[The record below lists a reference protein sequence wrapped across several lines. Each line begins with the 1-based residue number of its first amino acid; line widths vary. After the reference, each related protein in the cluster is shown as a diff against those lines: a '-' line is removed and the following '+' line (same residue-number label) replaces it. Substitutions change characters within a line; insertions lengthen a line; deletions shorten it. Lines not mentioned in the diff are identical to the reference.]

1 VKVLVTGGAG
11 FIGSHLV
18 SRLVA
23 AGDEVTVLDDL
34 RSSSKAN
41 LEAVAAQITI
51 ITEDVLG
58 ADMSS
63 LVAEGRFDRLFHLAG
78 PAYVPPSIEDPA
90 GDHRATVGATLK
102 VLEAL
107 RHESPSTQLIYTSS
121 AAIYGDPATQPIHED
136 LPPAPVSPYGLHKYT
151 AEQEVRLYAVLYGLR
166 TASARLFSVY
176 GPRQH
181 KQVIFD
187 MVRKVVASPDKI
199 EAHGDGTQ
207 VRDFVFVTDVAAALA
222 HIAEHAPSHGEAYN
236 VASGEPVTIAAIIEM
251 VCEAL
256 GATPEVVWSGAVR
269 PGDPEKWIPSIEKLR
284 ALGFTPEVRT
294 AEGIRRTVAWAKDLA
309 RVHP

>member
-18 SRLVA
+18 EHLVA
-23 AGDEVTVLDDL
+23 AGDDVTVIDDL
-34 RSSSKAN
+34 RNSSKAN
-41 LEAVAAQITI
+41 LEGVAAQIAI
-51 ITEDVLG
+51 IESDVLG
-58 ADMSS
+58 TDIAS
-63 LVAEGRFDRLFHLAG
+63 LVAEAGFDRIFHLAG
-78 PAYVPPSIEDPA
+78 PAYVPPSVTDPV
-90 GDHRATVGATLK
+90 GDNTATVGTTLRM
-102 VLEAL
+102 LEAI
-107 RHESPSTQLIYTSS
+107 RHASPRTQLVYTSS

-151 AEQEVRLYAVLYGLR
+151 AEQEVRLYSMLYGLR

-187 MVRKVVASPDKI
+187 MVRKVVANPERI

-207 VRDFVFVTDVAAALA
+207 VRDFVFVTDVAHALA
-222 HIAEHAPSHGEAYN
+222 HIADNAPSKGEAYN
-236 VASGEPVTIAAIIEM
+236 VASGEPVTIADVILM

-256 GATPEVVWSGAVR
+256 GADPEIVWSGAVR
-269 PGDPEKWIPSIEKLR
+269 PGDPEKWIPSIDKLR
-284 ALGFTPEVRT
+284 AIGFEPSIRT
-294 AEGIRRTVAWAKDLA
+294 AEGIRRTVAWARDVVE
-309 RVHP
+309 VHP